1 METTPMADG
10 GALAKPKA
18 YASLGD
24 IILEAAAIFQ
34 PPERLTVAEAAE
46 KYRYL
51 HNPPAYIGWWKND
64 TTPYMVE
71 PMNMFASRDHTG
83 LCFVG
88 PAQSAKTDGLI
99 LNTVTYTVMCNPA
112 DFILYQTSQA
122 SARDFSKRRVDRM
135 HRHSKKVGEQLIA
148 GRHND
153 NVFDKNYKSGMMF
166 TLSWPSINEMSG
178 RPVPFVALTDYD
190 RMPMD
195 VDGEGSPFDLGQK
208 RTTTF
213 KSFGMTIVESSPGKE
228 VSDAK
233 WIQNKDYPHEAPP
246 CEGILSLY
254 NRGDRRRWQWP
265 CPCCGEYFE
274 GEFSMLRWEDKG
286 DILESAK
293 SVYMV
298 CPKNGC
304 FIKPEDR
311 YQMNLRG
318 RWIREGQR
326 VEADGTVVGKGVVS
340 DMASF
345 WLKGVAAAFITWQ
358 KLVVKWLDAE
368 AEYRKTGSQDALK
381 ATVNTDQGYPY
392 SPRGLEQTRLPE
404 DLKEQAEPLPEK
416 AVPPNVRA
424 LFATLDTQ
432 KSRWEVQVHG
442 IAPGA
447 PYKIVVIDRFPIL
460 KSKRLDDSN
469 ERHYVKPAAFPE
481 DWDLI
486 EEEVMQ
492 RKYPLADGTGE
503 MGIAMTFCDSGGKS
517 GTTTNAYD
525 FYRRLKKRG
534 KHERFL
540 LIKGDPNP
548 NAPRARVDYPDSD
561 RKDRFAKARGEI
573 PVLFLN
579 SNSIKDTL
587 NGMLERNE
595 AGDCRIV
602 FPDWLGEPGTPQ
614 EHFFDELTVEIRTL
628 KGWENPHNRRNESW
642 DLLYYFIGACIIRRV
657 ENVDWSN
664 PPPWLEEWE
673 RNPFVERRKTP
684 DSPPVAG
691 SPQSQYGLGDLGKLL
706 G

>member
-1 METTPMADG
+1 MADG
-10 GALAKPKA
+10 GAIKPKV

-24 IILEAAAIFQ
+24 IVLEAAAIFE
-34 PPERLTVAEAAE
+34 PPERLTVSKAAE
-46 KYRYL
+46 EYRKL
-51 HNPPAYIGWWKND
+51 HNPPAYIGPWKNT

-71 PMNMFASRDHTG
+71 PMDMFASRHHTG

-99 LNTVTYTVMCNPA
+99 LNTVLYTVVCNPA

-122 SARDFSKRRVDRM
+122 TARDFAKRRVDRM
-135 HRHSKKVGEQLIA
+135 HRHSKRAGAQLLE

-153 NVFDKNYKSGMMF
+153 NVFDKHYKSGMML

-178 RPVPFVALTDYD
+178 RPVPFAALTDYD

-195 VDGEGSPFDLGQK
+195 VDGEGSPFDLAQK

-213 KSFGMTIVESSPGKE
+213 KSFGMTVVESSPGKE
-228 VSDAK
+228 VNDPK
-233 WIQNKDYPHEAPP
+233 WIQDKNRPHEAPP
-246 CEGILSLY
+246 CEGVLSIY
-254 NRGDRRRWQWP
+254 NRGDRRRWLWP

-286 DILESAK
+286 DVLESAK
-293 SVYMV
+293 TVYMV
-298 CPKNGC
+298 CPKKGC
-304 FIKPEDR
+304 YIKPEQR
-311 YQMNLRG
+311 YEMNLQG
-318 RWIREGQR
+318 RWIREGQT
-326 VEADGTVVGKGVVS
+326 AQPDGTVVGRGVIS
-340 DMASF
+340 EMASF
-345 WLKGVAAAFITWQ
+345 WLKGVAAAFVTWQ
-358 KLVVKWLDAE
+358 TLVVKWLNAE
-368 AEYRKTGSQDALK
+368 AEFRSNGSQEALK

-392 SPRGLEQTRLPE
+392 TPRGMEQQRLPE
-404 DLKEQAEPLPEK
+404 DLKAQAEPLPER
-416 AVPPNVRA
+416 AVPAEVRA

-432 KSRWEVQVHG
+432 KSRWEVQIHG

-447 PYKIVVIDRFPIL
+447 PYKIVVVDRFPIL
-460 KSKRLDDSN
+460 KSKRLDESN

-503 MGIAMTFCDSGGKS
+503 MSIAMTFCDSGGKS

-534 KHERFL
+534 LHDRFL

-548 NAPRARVDYPDSD
+548 NAPRARIEFPDSD
-561 RKDRFAKARGEI
+561 RKDRFAKARGEV

-587 NGMLERNE
+587 NGMIERNE
-595 AGDCRIV
+595 EGDCRIV

-614 EHFFDELTVEIRTL
+614 EHFFDELTVEIRSA
-628 KGWENPHNRRNESW
+628 KGWENPHKRRNESW
-642 DLLYYFIGACIIRRV
+642 DLLYYHIGACIIRRV
-657 ENVDWSN
+657 ENVDWTA
-664 PPPWLEEWE
+664 PPPWLGPWDS
-673 RNPFVERRKTP
+673 NPFVARRKAP
-684 DSPPVAG
+684 EGEPVAG
-691 SPQSQYGLGDLGKLL
+691 KAETQYGLADLGKML